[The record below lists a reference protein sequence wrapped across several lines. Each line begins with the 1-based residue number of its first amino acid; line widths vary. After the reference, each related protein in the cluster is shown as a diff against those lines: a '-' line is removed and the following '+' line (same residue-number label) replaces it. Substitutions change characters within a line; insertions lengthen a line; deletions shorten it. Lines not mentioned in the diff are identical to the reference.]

1 MANNSYRWAPW
12 KRGHCVQGVQDM
24 HHICLTHDADVLA
37 GLHHPQPRTVL
48 CIDPLINLR
57 LFITDSII
65 NYLTHSSESCRRFHS
80 NLQTSFADSSS
91 ADGRE
96 TAALC
101 LAIWPTTLTGEPREK
116 GAIAFRGFKTYIYIY
131 ILISVCSRA
140 SWGLKPINTNYIGL
154 ILGISHDGVR
164 WDRGPSNYPLI
175 CINIYILYIYI
186 ISFYINHTWKG
197 PKRPQTVN
205 DEFEKRLAGRPQG
218 CRAWEL
224 RGCFSRRPWG
234 WKSWKRKLQDILW
247 TYPRPKKAPVYG
259 LEILSY
265 L

>member
-1 MANNSYRWAPW
+1 
-12 KRGHCVQGVQDM
+12 M

-48 CIDPLINLR
+48 CIDPLINPR

-131 ILISVCSRA
+131 LCGFSGGWVGEMS
-140 SWGLKPINTNYIGL
+140 SQKLK
-154 ILGISHDGVR
+154 H
-164 WDRGPSNYPLI
+164 
-175 CINIYILYIYI
+175 
-186 ISFYINHTWKG
+186 
-197 PKRPQTVN
+197 RPAQ
-205 DEFEKRLAGRPQG
+205 P
-218 CRAWEL
+218 
-224 RGCFSRRPWG
+224 
-234 WKSWKRKLQDILW
+234 
-247 TYPRPKKAPVYG
+247 PVQAAVV
-259 LEILSY
+259 
-265 L
+265 